1 MISFKISKAS
11 PLPLHVQLLDDL
23 RHKVLT
29 GVFKPHDQL
38 PGEWELAKELDISRT
53 TIQKAWQ
60 GAEEEKLIY
69 RVPGKGTFV
78 AETQTSGLVRTAF
91 GLVIAD
97 FRSTFAAHL
106 VRGAE
111 RVLRK
116 RDYRVQ
122 VAASEYSIQ
131 EENRVLHQ
139 MRDDGVSG
147 YIVWAVQSDNSQ
159 RFLSEL
165 SQSVPVVLVDRPIT
179 HLHLPCVS
187 SNNYQGGM
195 QAMQH
200 LIDLGHRKI
209 AFLARPHL
217 HLWTVVERYRAYCD
231 ALRQIGE
238 TPAPPILVGTDQELS
253 SYDAYLTND
262 DTSLEPLIAHLKQPD
277 RPTAIFAVNDWMAIR
292 TLRAATAIGLR
303 VPEDLSLVGFDNHEV
318 GPSLTP
324 PLTTIA
330 QDGDLLGAEAAHRL
344 LNLVEGDPIQEVLTL
359 LPTQL
364 IVRGSTARLG
374 ESPTKND

>member
-1 MISFKISKAS
+1 MVRFEISKTS
-11 PLPLHVQLLDDL
+11 PLPLHMQLLDDL

-29 GVFKPHDQL
+29 GVFKPHEQL
-38 PGEWELAKELDISRT
+38 PGEWELAKELHISRT

-60 GAEEEKLIY
+60 SAEEEKLIY
-69 RVPGKGTFV
+69 RIPGKGTFV
-78 AETQTSGLVRTAF
+78 AELQASNTVRTAL
-91 GLVIAD
+91 GLIIAD

-111 RVLRK
+111 RILRQ
-116 RDYRVQ
+116 RNYRVQ
-122 VAASEYSIQ
+122 VAASEYSIE
-131 EENRVLHQ
+131 EENRVLQQ
-139 MRDDGVSG
+139 MRDDGVRG

-165 SQSVPVVLVDRPIT
+165 SQSVPIVLVDRPVSQ
-179 HLHLPCVS
+179 LHLPCVT
-187 SNNYQGGM
+187 SNNYDGGM
-195 QAMQH
+195 QAMEH
-200 LIDLGHRKI
+200 LIGLCHRKI

-217 HLWTVVERYRAYCD
+217 HLWTVSERYRAYCD

-238 TPAPPILVGTDQELS
+238 EPAPPILIGDDQELS

-262 DTSLEPLIAHLKQPD
+262 ETSLEPLIARLRQPD

-292 TLRAATAIGLR
+292 ILRATAAVGLR
-303 VPEDLSLVGFDNHEV
+303 VPDELSLVGFDNHEV
-318 GPSLTP
+318 GKSLTP

-330 QDGDLLGAEAAHRL
+330 QDGDTLGAEAAHRL
-344 LNLVEGDPIQEVLTL
+344 LNLVEGEPIQEVLTL

-364 IVRGSTARLG
+364 IVRGSTAPLTG
-374 ESPTKND
+374 